1 MNKRQKILLSIFCV
15 LSTGSYAQLVNNGDA
30 LTLFDNSLLYVDT
43 EFINSSGKILNDGTL
58 EIKGNFTNNNLSSVV
73 FDSQSKGVVELSG
86 NAPQEI
92 VGSRIA
98 FPSLSLL
105 GTANKILKTDIDVSG
120 VLALGNKELDI
131 KTYTVHI
138 INTDTGA
145 VVRGNDAL
153 TAGTGFIST
162 EYNGKLIR
170 NTNLDSAYLFPL
182 GSSKAN
188 AGLTGVTT
196 LYRPLRIKPKDA
208 FNNAI
213 AASLINND
221 PSADNYDKTK
231 KRYDVKTVSDRY
243 YYLLDQK
250 AGTSSFDV
258 TFYQNSAVDNTYT
271 QLVNWGDYL
280 QWEKAAPSTVASGA
294 FGNDLN
300 GSALNTSVKFST
312 LKAIHN
318 SAYTFS
324 SDAGGVNPFT
334 FYNAFSPDGDN
345 KNDTW
350 VIHNIELFPDNQLT
364 IYNRWGDEVYKAK
377 SYTNDK
383 AWNGG
388 DLQSGTYYYVLTT
401 TIENQARAFKGFI
414 TMIKKN

>member
-1 MNKRQKILLSIFCV
+1 V
-15 LSTGSYAQLVNNGDA
+15 LSTGSFAQLVNNGDA
-30 LTLFDNSLLYVDT
+30 LTLSENSLIYIDA
-43 EFINSSGKILNDGTL
+43 EFINSRGHILNNGTL
-58 EIKGNFTNNNLSSVV
+58 EVKGNFTNSNPTSVV
-73 FDSQSKGVVELSG
+73 FDQQSTGVVELFG
-86 NAPQEI
+86 NTPQEI

-105 GTANKILKTDIDVSG
+105 GTANKILKTDIDISG

-131 KTYTVHI
+131 KTHTVYI
-138 INTDTGA
+138 TNPDTGA
-145 VVRGNDAL
+145 IVRGNDAL
-153 TAGTGFIST
+153 AIGTGFIST
-162 EYNGKLIR
+162 DYSGALIR

-182 GSSKAN
+182 GSTKAN

-196 LYRPLRIKPKDA
+196 LYRPLKIRPKDA
-208 FNNAI
+208 FSNAI
-213 AASLINND
+213 SASLVNHDATN
-221 PSADNYDKTK
+221 DNYDKTK
-231 KRYDVKTVSDRY
+231 KRYDVKTVSDKY

-250 AGTSSFDV
+250 AGTSSFNV
-258 TFYQNSAVDNTYT
+258 TFYQNSAVDKTYT

-294 FGNDLN
+294 FGDDLN
-300 GSALNTSVKFST
+300 GSALNTSIKFTT
-312 LKAIHN
+312 LKPIHN

-350 VIHNIELFPDNQLT
+350 IIHNIDLFPDNKLT
-364 IYNRWGDEVYKAK
+364 IYNRWGDEVYSMKG
-377 SYTNDK
+377 YTNDK
-383 AWNGG
+383 AWDGG
-388 DLQSGTYYYVLTT
+388 GLQSGTYYYVLTT
-401 TIENQARAFKGFI
+401 TIENQSRAFKGFI

>member
-1 MNKRQKILLSIFCV
+1 MDKRIKILFAMVCL
-15 LSTGSYAQLVNNGDA
+15 LSTSTYAQLVNDGDA
-30 LTLFDNSLLYVDT
+30 LTLSNNSLIHVDA
-43 EFINSSGKILNDGTL
+43 EFINSGGKILNNGTL
-58 EIKGNFTNNNLSSVV
+58 EVKGDFTNSNLSSIV
-73 FDSQSKGVVELSG
+73 FDNLSTGVVELSG
-86 NAPQEI
+86 NTPQQI
-92 VGSRIA
+92 TGSRIT

-105 GTANKILKTDIDVSG
+105 GTAKKVLNTDIDISG
-120 VLALGNKELDI
+120 VFALGNKEFDI
-131 KTYTVHI
+131 KSHTVHVT
-138 INTDTGA
+138 NADTGA
-145 VVRGNDAL
+145 VVRGNDVV

-162 EYNGKLIR
+162 DYNGALIR

-182 GSSKAN
+182 GSTKSN

-196 LYRPLRIKPKDA
+196 LYRPLRIKPLDA
-208 FNNAI
+208 FANAI
-213 AASLINND
+213 SASLINND
-221 PSADNYDKTK
+221 PTIDSYDKTK
-231 KRYDVKTVSDRY
+231 KRYDVKSVSDKY

-250 AGTSSFDV
+250 AGTSSFNV

-294 FGNDLN
+294 FGDDLN
-300 GSALNTSVKFST
+300 GSALNTSIKFTT

-350 VIHNIELFPDNQLT
+350 IIHNIDLFPDNKLT
-364 IYNRWGDEVYKAK
+364 IFNRWGDEVFSMKG
-377 SYTNDK
+377 YTNDK
-383 AWNGG
+383 AWDGG
-388 DLQSGTYYYVLTT
+388 GLQSGTYYYVLTT
-401 TIENQARAFKGFI
+401 TIESQSRAFKGFI